1 MKTKPTNLTQIRS
14 TAIGRCNRL
23 QKLHRHL
30 DQLRPAFRAWLNG
43 SIYIGG
49 RGAYRFRTTRELTL
63 WSDLARSI
71 FPTVADFAFAAAIL
85 AGDEP
90 AVTAAPVAAAKAPGR
105 TNVIQLAQAA

>member
-1 MKTKPTNLTQIRS
+1 MKTKPTNLTQIRA

-30 DQLRPAFRAWLNG
+30 AQLRPAFRAWLDG
-43 SIYIGG
+43 HIYVGG
-49 RGAYRFRTTRELTL
+49 RGAYRLRETRELTP
-63 WSDLARSI
+63 WSDLAREC

-90 AVTAAPVAAAKAPGR
+90 VVTVAPITAAKAPGR